1 MSIARSFNTWRTA
14 QRTANQ
20 LRRLSNREL
29 ADVGIQREAIYE
41 IALKSARNNT
51 I

>member
-14 QRTANQ
+14 RRTAHQ
-20 LRRLSNREL
+20 LSRLSNREL
-29 ADVGIQREAIYE
+29 ADVGIKREAIYE
-41 IALKSARNNT
+41 IALKSARGNT